1 MSVIFAMSLFALS
14 MSISPGPV
22 NLITLASGTNHGT
35 KKTMPFVS
43 GATIGFTLL
52 LYLLGLSYYQLIAQH
67 STLLNILG
75 GLGNA
80 FILYMGYQLM
90 VSRSQLKVV
99 AGSNP
104 RFAQGF
110 LLQWLN
116 PKAWG
121 ACIAG
126 VSAFDL
132 SQSHQQLLL
141 FVFIYFIVCYLSI
154 TVWAVFGDKLSR
166 FLNNSH
172 RLKLFNFLMGGSLI
186 LIALYLTTQL
196 LFSITTR

>member
-1 MSVIFAMSLFALS
+1 

-22 NLITLASGTNHGT
+22 NLITLSVGTNHGT
-35 KKTMPFVS
+35 KKAMPFVS

-52 LYLLGLSYYQLIAQH
+52 LYLLGLSYFQLLAQY

-75 GLGNA
+75 VFGNA
-80 FILYMGYQLM
+80 FIFYMGYQLM
-90 VSRSQLKVV
+90 VSRSLLKIED
-99 AGSNP
+99 GLQP

-126 VSAFDL
+126 ISAFNL
-132 SQSHQQLLL
+132 SHSHQQLLL
-141 FVFIYFIVCYLSI
+141 FVSIYFVVCYLSI
-154 TVWAVFGDKLSR
+154 AAWAVFGDKLSR
-166 FLNNSH
+166 FLYNPQ
-172 RLKLFNFLMGGSLI
+172 RLKLFNVLMGGCLI
-186 LIALYLTTQL
+186 FIAIYLVAQQ
-196 LFSITTR
+196 LFSAAT